1 MRWLAML
8 GADVGVVLVK
18 PDAPWKNIGELL
30 AKMKAKPEGLAHGG
44 SSGVGGWDHLR
55 LLLLAKA
62 GGVVGEDLRKIR
74 WVQYSGGSEAVT
86 QLMGGFLGGVTT
98 DPGEF
103 AGFIAAGGVGVLA
116 GTNEKPLPGQA
127 AEPPH

>member
-30 AKMKAKPEGLAHGG
+30 AEMKAKPEGLAHGG

-86 QLMGGFLGGVTT
+86 QLMGGFLGVVTT
-98 DPGEF
+98 D
-103 AGFIAAGGVGVLA
+103 LDRKS
-116 GTNEKPLPGQA
+116 TRLNSS
-127 AEPPH
+127 H